1 MVDLVGARQMDDGVV
16 GDRAADRIERTAI
29 GDELIP
35 HRDDSAVEIET
46 DLSFVQLI
54 ACVARSQEVLIAVFR
69 PLNRPAK
76 PPSEKRNELVLGVSM
91 AFNSKAATNIRRDAA
106 DIRL

>member
-35 HRDDSAVEIET
+35 HRDDSAVEIEI
-46 DLSFVQLI
+46 SFVQLI